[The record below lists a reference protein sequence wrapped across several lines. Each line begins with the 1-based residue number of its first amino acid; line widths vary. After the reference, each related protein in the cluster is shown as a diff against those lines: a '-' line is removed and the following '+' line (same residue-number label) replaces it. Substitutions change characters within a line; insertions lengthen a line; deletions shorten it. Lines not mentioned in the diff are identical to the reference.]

1 MIDATATP
9 FDVSGLSHFPKQK
22 ETMIRVEGFENSVK
36 YRVERLMEI
45 VKKYGEINTLD
56 ADKSMQVWRN
66 ISLLSSL
73 KSNNDDLWR
82 LSVKPTAS
90 TQIVQKT
97 KFNDYFYDW
106 GGGLIWGLASPNQDV
121 REHVPAGS
129 GHGTCLQTKSKK
141 IPMFH
146 PYDGTISGIKE
157 GIRKSFDPKQI
168 LNQYLVI

>member
-1 MIDATATP
+1 
-9 FDVSGLSHFPKQK
+9 
-22 ETMIRVEGFENSVK
+22 MIRVEGFENSVK

-90 TQIVQKT
+90 TQIVHEQNLMII
-97 KFNDYFYDW
+97 FMI
-106 GGGLIWGLASPNQDV
+106 GV
-121 REHVPAGS
+121 EV
-129 GHGTCLQTKSKK
+129 
-141 IPMFH
+141 
-146 PYDGTISGIKE
+146 
-157 GIRKSFDPKQI
+157 
-168 LNQYLVI
+168 

>member
-90 TQIVQKT
+90 TQIVHET

-106 GGGLIWGLASPNQDV
+106 GGGLIWGLAS
-121 REHVPAGS
+121 
-129 GHGTCLQTKSKK
+129 QTK
-141 IPMFH
+141 M
-146 PYDGTISGIKE
+146 
-157 GIRKSFDPKQI
+157 
-168 LNQYLVI
+168 